1 MEEGMSIVGGV
12 VSLALA
18 DGVVSLAAA
27 GAGGAAAGDGGG
39 DGSGALAAT
48 GGLSLE
54 GASPAAY
61 LLPLTQLPSDQR
73 PIQTR
78 PSG

>member
-48 GGLSLE
+48 GGPE

-61 LLPLTQLPSDQR
+61 FFPLTQVFFDQR

-78 PSG
+78 PSAKV